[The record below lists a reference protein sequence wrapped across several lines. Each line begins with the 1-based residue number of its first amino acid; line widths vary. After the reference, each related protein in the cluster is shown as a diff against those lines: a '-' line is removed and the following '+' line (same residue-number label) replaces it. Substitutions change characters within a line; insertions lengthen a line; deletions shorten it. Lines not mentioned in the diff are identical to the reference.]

1 MRQFKKLIERQTMT
15 KGKYTTMLD
24 IRTVIHRLREGHSDR
39 RIGREVKMDRSIIKK
54 IRALSILH
62 QWLNTSLAMPT
73 DAEIAK
79 FWDSSS
85 KTQKQHPLDLYR
97 DDLEQWKKE
106 GYSAV
111 VMHQVLKEQCS
122 CDAQTI
128 RRYLNKHFPN
138 QVDPVMARN
147 TIPGQD
153 LDIDFGY
160 LGKFLDDEG
169 EIRKAWV
176 FSFRLRHSRRAYR
189 EVVLDQSSKTFLLA
203 HVNAFEWFGGVPKNV
218 ILDNCKAAITQCTI
232 DNDMIRR
239 SYQELA
245 EHYGF
250 IISPCLP
257 RTPEHKGGVEGDVK
271 YTKSNFLPCF
281 LIKQKDKNIS
291 TPMLRELTAA
301 LIRWGSEVADT
312 HSVHGV
318 GRSPLEIFNSE
329 EMKVLR
335 PLPASRW
342 ELTSWSQNIVRR
354 DWRIMFDS
362 SYYSVPY
369 ELIGKSV
376 QVCATTS
383 LVRIFYDHKEV
394 AYHERSKKK
403 WGFKR
408 KAEYAPPL
416 KEVVLQCTREGL
428 LSLAEAVGS
437 FTYQLAHKILSHP
450 SIDKL
455 RPVRHLLNL
464 ANKYSKERLENACQR
479 ACVYQLTSYRDVKRI
494 LENNLDQQSV
504 KDVIKSKVVPIQSFR
519 FARNPEDYRSSAAF
533 ETPKQNIFME
543 RLESVH
549 PYSKHGNA
557 MCGSVWDSLMADQI
571 IEEEKIRLQE
581 EKDKILLELAK
592 Q

>member
-1 MRQFKKLIERQTMT
+1 MT

-39 RIGREVKMDRSIIKK
+39 RIGREVKMDRSIVKK
-54 IRALSILH
+54 IRALSMLH
-62 QWLNTSLAMPT
+62 QWLDTSSAMPT
-73 DAEIAK
+73 DGEISK
-79 FWDSSS
+79 FWNSSS

-97 DDLEQWKKE
+97 NDLEQWKKE

-111 VMHQVLKEQCS
+111 VMHQVLKDQCS

-128 RRYLNKHFPN
+128 RRYLNKHFPD
-138 QVDPVMARN
+138 QVDPVMVRN

-160 LGKFLDDEG
+160 LGKFLDNEG
-169 EIRKAWV
+169 VIRKAWV

-189 EVVLDQSSKTFLLA
+189 EVVLDQSSTTFLLA
-203 HVNAFEWFGGVPKNV
+203 HIRAFEWFGGAPKNV
-218 ILDNCKAAITQCTI
+218 ILDNCKAAIIQCTI

-271 YTKSNFLPCF
+271 YIKSNFLPCF
-281 LIKQKDKNIS
+281 LIRQKEKNIA
-291 TPMLRELTAA
+291 TPALRELIEA
-301 LIRWGSEVADT
+301 LIRWGSEVADI
-312 HSVHGV
+312 HIVHGV
-318 GRSPLEIFNSE
+318 GRSPLEIFSSE
-329 EMKVLR
+329 EKMALR
-335 PLPASRW
+335 PLSASRW
-342 ELTSWSQNIVRR
+342 ELTSWSQNVVRR
-354 DWRIMFDS
+354 DWRVMFDS

-376 QVCATTS
+376 QICATTS
-383 LVRIFYDHKEV
+383 LVRIFHDHKEV

-403 WGFKR
+403 WEFKR

-416 KEVVLQCTREGL
+416 KEAVLQCSREGL
-428 LSLAEAVGS
+428 LSLAEAMGS
-437 FTYQLAHKILSHP
+437 FTYQIVHKILSHP

-479 ACVYQLTSYRDVKRI
+479 ACVYQLASYGDIKRI
-494 LENNLDQQSV
+494 LENNLDQQPS
-504 KDVIKSKVVPIQSFR
+504 KDIFKSKVVPIQSFR
-519 FARNPEDYRSSAAF
+519 FARNPEDYKSSTAF
-533 ETPKQNIFME
+533 ETPKENEFME
-543 RLESVH
+543 RLQNVH
-549 PYSKHGNA
+549 PHSKHGNA
-557 MCGSVWDSLMADQI
+557 MCGSVWNSLMADQV
-571 IEEEKIRLQE
+571 IEEEIRLQA
-581 EKDKILLELAK
+581 EKDKILLGLAE